1 MNITEVTRKAGAKP
15 NRKRVGRGEGSG
27 LGKTSGRGHKGYGA
41 RAGSRFFKL
50 YEGGMFPFFRRIP
63 KLGFS
68 NVQFEKVY
76 QVVNV
81 RALAE
86 GFENGGHVTPAALEE
101 KGLIRSAKAPVKVL
115 GDGEIAAK
123 LTVEA
128 HRFSKSAEAKITAVG
143 GSVKWLAPRPKKKFV
158 KRPKPK
164 AEAAPEG
171 EGKAKKAGAASEGE
185 GKSKKKKGGE
195 AAAEAPAA
203 E

>member
-1 MNITEVTRKAGAKP
+1 MNITEITKKVGPKP
-15 NRKRVGRGEGSG
+15 TRKRVGRGEGSG

-68 NVQFEKVY
+68 NVQFETLY

-81 RALAE
+81 SVLAAR
-86 GFENGGHVTPAALEE
+86 FDAGGHVTPAALEA
-101 KGLIRSAKAPVKVL
+101 KGLIRTAKAPIKVL
-115 GDGEIAAK
+115 GDGDIATK

-128 HRFSKSAEAKITAVG
+128 HRFSKSAEAKITAAG
-143 GSVKWLAPRPKKKFV
+143 GSVKWLSPRPKKKFI
-158 KRPKPK
+158 KRPKAA

-171 EGKAKKAGAASEGE
+171 AGKKG
-185 GKSKKKKGGE
+185 KKKGGE
-195 AAAEAPAA
+195 AAEAPAA